1 MRRVKFIPGKLKQWS
16 CYKKNNIIIWCAG
29 INNEN
34 INNDIVYLIEK
45 AKVIDVRLCKKIV
58 QFLGDHFGII
68 ISTPSWTFA
77 AVDYSRGYPIYW
89 NLARGHLQLSAQANL
104 LEKQLINHNQVTA
117 FRMSGYTTNDNTLW
131 QGIKCLKAGSFLF
144 YKNKQQFY
152 CKRYFSFLPIENNKI
167 SYKNYILKLSKQIKN
182 IIKKIIK
189 DAKGNTIIIPLS
201 AGLDSRLI
209 ASGLKHFNYNKVKC
223 FSYGLKN
230 NHEAMASKKISKKL
244 GYEWTFVEIN
254 HQKAKSFYKT
264 KKYKKYLQDS
274 ADGCATSTIQ
284 GLYAINELVDK
295 GFIKKKDILING
307 NSGDFIS
314 GGHIPKPVARI
325 LIDKKNLKLHIEKIL
340 QAHIEKHYSLWN
352 TLNTKCNKDII
363 KKELSFQMSSEL
375 KNLKVPLFGLIELLE
390 YENRQTKYVVNSQRI
405 YDFYN
410 LSWLLPLWNKSYIKF
425 WEKVPLKY
433 KVDQKL
439 YKETL
444 KILNF
449 GGVWTDNFQFSKHV
463 SPKWMIL
470 IRLFFKAFFFFIGK
484 KKWRLFEKKYLNY
497 WTENICGFSDINFL
511 KFCVSKNIPRNYVSL
526 YTLIAEKINLGL
538 NWQKNFFN

>member
-16 CYKKNNIIIWCAG
+16 CYKKNKIIIWCAG
-29 INNEN
+29 TNNEN

-89 NLARGHLQLSAQANL
+89 NLAKGHLQLSAQANL

-230 NHEAMASKKISKKL
+230 NHEAMASKK
-244 GYEWTFVEIN
+244 Y
-254 HQKAKSFYKT
+254 
-264 KKYKKYLQDS
+264 
-274 ADGCATSTIQ
+274 
-284 GLYAINELVDK
+284 
-295 GFIKKKDILING
+295 
-307 NSGDFIS
+307 
-314 GGHIPKPVARI
+314 
-325 LIDKKNLKLHIEKIL
+325 
-340 QAHIEKHYSLWN
+340 
-352 TLNTKCNKDII
+352 
-363 KKELSFQMSSEL
+363 
-375 KNLKVPLFGLIELLE
+375 
-390 YENRQTKYVVNSQRI
+390 
-405 YDFYN
+405 
-410 LSWLLPLWNKSYIKF
+410 
-425 WEKVPLKY
+425 
-433 KVDQKL
+433 
-439 YKETL
+439 
-444 KILNF
+444 
-449 GGVWTDNFQFSKHV
+449 
-463 SPKWMIL
+463 
-470 IRLFFKAFFFFIGK
+470 
-484 KKWRLFEKKYLNY
+484 
-497 WTENICGFSDINFL
+497 
-511 KFCVSKNIPRNYVSL
+511 
-526 YTLIAEKINLGL
+526 
-538 NWQKNFFN
+538 QKN